1 MTPALLSALAA
12 LIALAAAPRADARRV
27 VLFVA
32 DGAGAAYWSAALYA
46 ADSLALAAF
55 PVAGLVDPRN
65 TSRPLPESASS
76 ATAFAIGVR
85 TFSGAVGVGPDSL
98 PRLTVLEAAEAAG
111 LATGLVT
118 TTHLID
124 ATPAAFAAHVPNR
137 RQGVDIARQLA
148 DAGIEVLL
156 GDGGA
161 AFDPAA
167 RPDSLDLIAALGR
180 DHVWVETPAELAG
193 LAAADSVRALA
204 GFFAIDR
211 AFDTALRR
219 PTLAEMTTA
228 ALQVLDRDP
237 DGFFLLIENEHT
249 DHFGHQNLPLGAIVD
264 EVLELDRAVRV
275 ALEYRAGHPETLIV
289 VIGDHETGGLS
300 LVADSTGALAAAW
313 STTGH
318 TAELVP
324 VFAIGPGAEEF
335 GGIRTAAAVG
345 RALFRAVGASGTP
358 VSGDDD

>member
-1 MTPALLSALAA
+1 MTPAPLSALAA

-27 VLFVA
+27 VLLVA
-32 DGAGAAYWSAALYA
+32 DGAGTAYWSAALYA

-76 ATAFAIGVR
+76 ATAFATGLR
-85 TFSGAVGVGPDSL
+85 TFSAAVGVGPDSL

-111 LATGLVT
+111 LGTGLVT

-137 RQGVDIARQLA
+137 RQGVDIARQMA
-148 DAGIEVLL
+148 AAGIEVLL
-156 GDGGA
+156 GDGRS
-161 AFDPAA
+161 AFDPTV
-167 RPDSLDLIAALGR
+167 RPDSLDLIAALRR
-180 DHVWVETPAELAG
+180 DHVWVETPAELAAH
-193 LAAADSVRALA
+193 AAADSVHALA

-219 PTLAEMTTA
+219 PTLVEMTSA

-264 EVLELDRAVRV
+264 EVLEVDRAVRV
-275 ALEYRAGHPETLIV
+275 ALEYRADHPETLIV

-318 TAELVP
+318 TAELIP

-345 RALFRAVGASGTP
+345 RALFRAVGARGPP
-358 VSGDDD
+358 VSGGDD